1 MTLTHWLFWLF
12 DVLCK
17 ASKQGCLAMGYRNLP
32 FHRFLWCF
40 LLSCSPFHRWRTYAE
55 KRKQKNREFS
65 GFLLVILENPKS
77 STAHWPN
84 SARKSHQCKEEP
96 PMQSAAVYA
105 SVPLVMLI
113 QAMWNKLDTS
123 LAWWGCAPQSKAKHH
138 GTQNQRG
145 KRVTSALF
153 QCKCL
158 SLQLYTW
165 QRSSPTLM
173 SKFMNTP

>member
-17 ASKQGCLAMGYRNLP
+17 ASKQGCLAMGYRDLP

-40 LLSCSPFHRWRTYAE
+40 LLFCSPFHRWRTYAE

-77 STAHWPN
+77 STAHWPD

-105 SVPLVMLI
+105 R
-113 QAMWNKLDTS
+113 DTDVFH
-123 LAWWGCAPQSKAKHH
+123 WWCSSRQCGTSWIHLWPGGDVHH
-138 GTQNQRG
+138 NPKPSTTEHKIREGRG
-145 KRVTSALF
+145 
-153 QCKCL
+153 
-158 SLQLYTW
+158 
-165 QRSSPTLM
+165 
-173 SKFMNTP
+173 